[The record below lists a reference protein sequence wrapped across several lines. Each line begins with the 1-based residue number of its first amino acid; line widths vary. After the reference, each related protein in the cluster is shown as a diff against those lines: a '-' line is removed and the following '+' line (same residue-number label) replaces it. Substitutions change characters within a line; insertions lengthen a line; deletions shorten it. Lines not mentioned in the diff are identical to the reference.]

1 MAIIFVIS
9 VFFTKPKWYTIS
21 CMTFIQTLLQTIWA
35 SVVSL
40 GIIKVIIAVV
50 IIALLSR
57 AQKLLGF
64 IAALIFIAYL
74 AHWI

>member
-1 MAIIFVIS
+1 
-9 VFFTKPKWYTIS
+9 
-21 CMTFIQTLLQTIWA
+21 MTFIQTLLQTIWG